1 MTHVFFYKTIC
12 LIAVLISAGTA
23 AVIWRKRH
31 APGGLFL
38 FWMMASILEWNLT
51 GLMQVL
57 CSEKQT
63 LILWSKLSYLGSMSA
78 QVFFLL
84 FTLEY
89 THQQKWLTRRNITLL
104 SIIPALTFLLAATNE
119 YHHLIWTGF
128 SPSPDGVNMIYHHGV
143 WFWIIVA
150 YINALIFF
158 SVFLFFRFILQTREL
173 YRRQNA
179 ALIIAILFPWVGM
192 LVYAFGANPFPGLD
206 LLPISFTVTGVI
218 LVYITSRMNFLDVI
232 PIAREYLVDT
242 MLDGLMVIDK
252 YNRIVDINPSAMH
265 IFGDGSAHKWIGVS
279 AREALKNYT
288 RLEQYLDATE
298 QTQIEWEQ
306 TAPLHRH
313 FDVQIF
319 PLRDRKSSESGKM
332 IILRDVT
339 HHKKIENEL
348 KRTND
353 QLKEKLA
360 QIEKLKDKLRD
371 QSIRDALTGL
381 FNRRYLDE
389 IFTLEFTRAE
399 QENYPLCLLILDI
412 DHFKEFNDT
421 WGHAHGDTL
430 LRKLGAAFCKHFRM
444 SDIPCRYGGDEF
456 IIIMPHS
463 ISESALQRIEE
474 FRQFCEA
481 LSLEQPQGA
490 PPVTF
495 SAGIAA
501 YPEHAQTAEE
511 LFRLADQVLYR
522 AKEIGRNRT
531 CLP

>member
-1 MTHVFFYKTIC
+1 
-12 LIAVLISAGTA
+12 
-23 AVIWRKRH
+23 
-31 APGGLFL
+31 
-38 FWMMASILEWNLT
+38 
-51 GLMQVL
+51 
-57 CSEKQT
+57 
-63 LILWSKLSYLGSMSA
+63 
-78 QVFFLL
+78 
-84 FTLEY
+84 
-89 THQQKWLTRRNITLL
+89 
-104 SIIPALTFLLAATNE
+104 
-119 YHHLIWTGF
+119 
-128 SPSPDGVNMIYHHGV
+128 MIYHHGV
-143 WFWIIVA
+143 WFWVIVA

-173 YRRQNA
+173 YRRQNI

-206 LLPISFTVTGVI
+206 VLPISFTVTGVI
-218 LVYITSRMNFLDVI
+218 LVYITSYLNFLDII

-252 YNRIVDINPSAMH
+252 YNRIVDINPSAMR
-265 IFGDGSAHKWIGVS
+265 IFGDGSAHKWIGIS
-279 AREALKNYT
+279 AREALQNYT
-288 RLEQYLDATE
+288 RLEQHLDATQ

-306 TAPLHRH
+306 TAPHHRH

-319 PLRDRKSSESGKM
+319 PLHDRKGMVSGKSV
-332 IILRDVT
+332 ILRDVT
-339 HHKKIENEL
+339 HHKKIEKEL
-348 KRTND
+348 QQTND

-389 IFTLEFTRAE
+389 IFDLEFARAE

-412 DHFKEFNDT
+412 DHFKEFNDIR
-421 WGHAHGDTL
+421 GHTHGDSL
-430 LRKLGAAFCKHFRM
+430 LRKLGTALGKHFRM

-456 IIIMPHS
+456 IIIMTHS
-463 ISESALQRIEE
+463 ISESAFQRIED
-474 FRQFCEA
+474 FRQICKT
-481 LSLEQPQGA
+481 LSLEQPQGV

-501 YPEHAQTAEE
+501 YPEHEQTAEG
-511 LFRLADQVLYR
+511 LFRLADQTLYR
-522 AKEIGRNRT
+522 AKEMGRNRT